1 MGLAVGFG
9 VCVGVAVGRAV
20 GVGVSEVVGWI
31 VDVGVAVASERG
43 DSDAVTVVLTTSVDG
58 LGVEVEASVDE
69 VSGAN
74 EMVANTRRMVTSN
87 FSLPLKMRPR
97 ASCHFW
103 MGTTSKATSMDV

>member
-1 MGLAVGFG
+1 MGKGVEVG
-9 VCVGVAVGRAV
+9 CAV
-20 GVGVSEVVGWI
+20 GVGATVKVGWTL
-31 VDVGVAVASERG
+31 VVGVAVASKRG
-43 DSDAVTVVLTTSVDG
+43 ASVVGTVVLTTSVDG
-58 LGVEVEASVDE
+58 LGVEVGASVDE